1 MFLKKKNIFLFLIVL
16 IALSFYFYKNF
27 NNSQN
32 TIGGNFELKNQLG
45 QKITNDSF
53 NGYYRLV
60 FFGFTNC
67 PDFCPNT
74 LNNISQIINEIDKK
88 EKLVSIFIT
97 VDPERDTVEKMKN
110 YLLNFDP
117 KIIGLTGSNDQIK
130 VVKQKY
136 KIFSKKVM
144 DMKKENN
151 KDSVD
156 NHNHHDDHDHGGYGV
171 DHTTI
176 IYLMDKKGNYLTHF
190 SPDTTNQKIVKKIN
204 QYL

>member
-1 MFLKKKNIFLFLIVL
+1 MLLKKKIILLIVFSLTLVILFL
-16 IALSFYFYKNF
+16 YKDH
-27 NNSQN
+27 NNKSHIQ
-32 TIGGNFELKNQLG
+32 IGGDFQLTNHLG

-53 NGYYRLV
+53 KEYHRLV

-74 LNNISQIINEIDKK
+74 LNNIGVVINQIDKK
-88 EKLVSIFIT
+88 DQLVPIFIT
-97 VDPERDTVEKMKN
+97 VDPERDTIIKLNE
-110 YLLNFDP
+110 YLTNFHP
-117 KIIGLTGSNDQIK
+117 KIIGLTGTGDQIES
-130 VVKQKY
+130 VKAKY

-144 DMKKENN
+144 EIDKENKN
-151 KDSVD
+151 VQDH
-156 NHNHHDDHDHGGYGV
+156 HNDHDHGGYGV

-190 SPDTTNQKIVKKIN
+190 SPDTTNTQLIKKIN

>member
-1 MFLKKKNIFLFLIVL
+1 MFLKKKIILILFGLSLIFGFL
-16 IALSFYFYKNF
+16 YKNQ
-27 NNSQN
+27 NNSSENQ
-32 TIGGNFELKNQLG
+32 IGGNFELTNHLG
-45 QKITNDSF
+45 QKVTNESF

-74 LNNISQIINEIDKK
+74 LNDIGIVIDEIDKNHL
-88 EKLVSIFIT
+88 LVPIFIT
-97 VDPERDTVEKMKN
+97 VDPQRDTVLKLKN
-110 YLLNFDP
+110 YLTNFHP
-117 KIIGLTGSNDQIK
+117 NIIGLSGTNLQIND
-130 VVKQKY
+130 VKKKY

-144 DMKKENN
+144 EINKENKN
-151 KDSVD
+151 VQDH
-156 NHNHHDDHDHGGYGV
+156 HNDHDHGGYGV

-190 SPDTTNQKIVKKIN
+190 SPDTTNTQLVKKIN